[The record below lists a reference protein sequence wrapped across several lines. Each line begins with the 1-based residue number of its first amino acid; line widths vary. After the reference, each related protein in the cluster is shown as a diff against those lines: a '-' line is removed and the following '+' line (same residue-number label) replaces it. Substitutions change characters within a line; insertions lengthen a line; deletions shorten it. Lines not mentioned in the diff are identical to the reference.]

1 MFGGFSYAVIAILA
15 TITVQFAY
23 FAITY
28 WLSIWTGAYEGHGNP
43 NSIFYLSIY
52 AAAIIIFLLLQLA
65 NNLIYQYGGW
75 AAAKKMHAKLVTA
88 VLSAPVSWFD
98 ENPIG
103 RVINRFG
110 NDTRSLD
117 TVLIDWLRMSIE
129 NWLRFLLRIASIVSI
144 MPIFALPVAVICT
157 AGFTIGEMYTRSQ
170 ISIKRLCSINY
181 SPVFSHFTDSLAG
194 LSVIRA
200 REGMDGVFRNLLA
213 ERLAV
218 HARSAEAQYN
228 CNRWVSIRSDFCAAS
243 VSAAAGCVAYFRS
256 GSAGL
261 VGFSLTNAIG
271 LSSTILTLV
280 RTMNE
285 LEVELNSYQ
294 RMREYTD
301 ILPEEHIDDNK
312 KQAIAEA
319 TPASWPTSGCVKFHN
334 VTARYLDEG
343 PDVLRNVSFVTR
355 PGERIGIVGRTGSG
369 KSTLGLSLLRF
380 VEAASGRITID
391 GVDINQVLLNRL
403 RTSVTLIPQEPVLFS
418 GDVKSNLDP
427 FNECSDTELRS
438 ALSACTSIHVPGGTG
453 ASANDAES
461 QQQQLARP
469 LTLETPVAAN
479 GENFSQGQRQ
489 VLGLARALCRRSKVV
504 LLDEATASVDQDT
517 DMHMQRVMRTMFPD
531 STIIAIAHRL
541 RTIMDYDRVLVMA
554 EGEIVEYVLVVPG
567 LAF

>member
-1 MFGGFSYAVIAILA
+1 M
-15 TITVQFAY
+15 
-23 FAITY
+23 
-28 WLSIWTGAYEGHGNP
+28 
-43 NSIFYLSIY
+43 
-52 AAAIIIFLLLQLA
+52 
-65 NNLIYQYGGW
+65 
-75 AAAKKMHAKLVTA
+75 
-88 VLSAPVSWFD
+88 
-98 ENPIG
+98 
-103 RVINRFG
+103 
-110 NDTRSLD
+110 
-117 TVLIDWLRMSIE
+117 
-129 NWLRFLLRIASIVSI
+129 
-144 MPIFALPVAVICT
+144 
-157 AGFTIGEMYTRSQ
+157 
-170 ISIKRLCSINY
+170 
-181 SPVFSHFTDSLAG
+181 FSHFTDSLAG

-200 REGMDGVFRNLLA
+200 REGMDGVFQNLLA

-261 VGFSLTNAIG
+261 VGFSLANAIG
-271 LSSTILTLV
+271 LSQTILTLV

-294 RMREYTD
+294 LMCEYAA
-301 ILPEEHIDDNK
+301 IPPEEHLDDNR

-319 TPASWPTSGCVKFHN
+319 TPASWPTSGCVEFHN

-343 PDVLRNVSFVTR
+343 PDVLRNVSFVAK

-418 GDVKSNLDP
+418 GDVRSNLDP
-427 FNECSDTELRS
+427 CSESSDTELRS
-438 ALSACTSIHVPGGTG
+438 ALSACTSIQVPGSSGVD
-453 ASANDAES
+453 NDTELPQAT
-461 QQQQLARP
+461 LP

-489 VLGLARALCRRSKVV
+489 VLSLARALSRRSKVV
-504 LLDEATASVDQDT
+504 LLDEATASVDQET

-531 STIIAIAHRL
+531 STVIAIAHRL

-554 EGEIVEYVLVVPG
+554 EGEIVEYVTCFPWLG
-567 LAF
+567 F